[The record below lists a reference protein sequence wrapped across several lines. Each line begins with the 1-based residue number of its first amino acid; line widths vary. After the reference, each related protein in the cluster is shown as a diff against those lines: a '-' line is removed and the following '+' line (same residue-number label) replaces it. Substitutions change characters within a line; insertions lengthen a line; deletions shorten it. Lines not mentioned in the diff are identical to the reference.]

1 MSQAPVQDRII
12 ALAGLAQ
19 ALVQVRR
26 LAENGQGDA
35 RAMEGVL
42 ASVFQLDPESTDDVY
57 GNISAIRPGL
67 MRLREQLQKE
77 TRDPQFPKLVM
88 GVMALERSYS
98 RDSNAQDALR
108 HGLSQLAAHSAGQ
121 SPTQPATLSAL
132 ADLYV
137 KHISPL
143 KPKVMVQGNPHYLN
157 QAGVVSEIRA
167 LLLAAL
173 RSAVLWR
180 QLGGSSLDFLLQ
192 RKRMT
197 DSVEHMLQRS

>member
-1 MSQAPVQDRII
+1 MSQAPVQDRMI

-19 ALVQVRR
+19 ALTQVRR
-26 LAENGQGDA
+26 LAENGQADV
-35 RAMEGVL
+35 RAMDGVL
-42 ASVFQLDPESTDDVY
+42 TGVFQLDPASTDDVY
-57 GNISAIRPGL
+57 GNTATIRPGL
-67 MRLREQLQKE
+67 IRMREQLRKE
-77 TRDPQFPKLVM
+77 SRDPQFPKLVM

-98 RDSNAQDALR
+98 RDADAQRALR
-108 HGLSQLAAHSAGQ
+108 TGLTQLAAQSTGQ

-157 QAGVVSEIRA
+157 QPSVVVEIRA

-197 DSVEHMLQRS
+197 DSVEHLLQRS

>member
-1 MSQAPVQDRII
+1 MSQAPVQDRVL

-26 LAENGQGDA
+26 LAENGQADV
-35 RAMEGVL
+35 RAMDGVL

-57 GNISAIRPGL
+57 GTVSTIRPGL
-67 MRLREQLQKE
+67 LRLREQLRKE
-77 TRDPQFPKLVM
+77 SRDPQFPKLVM
-88 GVMALERSYS
+88 GVLALERSYS
-98 RDSNAQDALR
+98 RDSDVQRRLR
-108 HGLSQLAAHSAGQ
+108 DDIGQLAAHSAGQ
-121 SPTQPATLSAL
+121 EPTQPAVLNAL

-143 KPKVMVQGNPHYLN
+143 SPKVMVQGNPHYLN
-157 QAGVVSEIRA
+157 QTGVVGEIRA

-197 DSVEHMLQRS
+197 DSVEQLLQRS

>member
-1 MSQAPVQDRII
+1 MSQAPLQDRII

-26 LAENGQGDA
+26 LAENGQADA
-35 RAMEGVL
+35 RAMDGVL
-42 ASVFQLDPESTDDVY
+42 ASVFQLDPASTDDVY
-57 GNISAIRPGL
+57 GNMAAIRPGL
-67 MRLREQLQKE
+67 LRLREQLRKE
-77 TRDPQFPKLVM
+77 SNDPQFPKLVM
-88 GVMALERSYS
+88 GVLALERSYS
-98 RDSNAQDALR
+98 RASDVQRKLR
-108 HGLSQLAAHSAGQ
+108 DDLSQLAAHNAGQ
-121 SPTQPATLSAL
+121 EPSQPVVLGAL
-132 ADLYV
+132 AELYV

-143 KPKVMVQGNPHYLN
+143 SPKVMVQGNPHYLN
-157 QAGVVSEIRA
+157 QSGVVGEIRA

-197 DSVEHMLQRS
+197 DGVEHLLQRS

>member
-1 MSQAPVQDRII
+1 MSQAPVQDRIL

-26 LAENGQGDA
+26 LAENGQADA
-35 RAMEGVL
+35 RAMDGVL
-42 ASVFQLDPESTDDVY
+42 ASVFQLDPESTDDVF
-57 GNISAIRPGL
+57 GTVASIRPGL
-67 MRLREQLQKE
+67 LRLREQLRKE

-88 GVMALERSYS
+88 GVLALERSYS
-98 RDSNAQDALR
+98 RDGDTQDALR
-108 HGLSQLAAHSAGQ
+108 HDISQLAAHSAGQ
-121 SPTQPATLSAL
+121 EPTQPAVLNAL

-143 KPKVMVQGNPHYLN
+143 SPKVMVQGNPHYLN
-157 QAGVVSEIRA
+157 QAGVVGEIRA

-192 RKRMT
+192 RKRMVE
-197 DSVEHMLQRS
+197 SVEQLLQRS